1 VKESLGQMLPP
12 AMVDKNKNFKAR
24 LPKSLVYDL
33 GFPEISEPH
42 VPYL

>member
-1 VKESLGQMLPP
+1 VKESLGQATT